1 MCILEPCGAA
11 IKNAASLPAKEGTIF
26 QVRNYVIKR
35 ILLSFVILFCVTFII
50 YVMMRSLPSS
60 FAENMAMQLSQAP
73 GAKPYQEWLDQL
85 NAAYGLD
92 KGILPGFMTWLS
104 SAVHGQ
110 FGDSWKWNVPVV
122 QKFQEVI
129 GLSVVMGGISFVV
142 SMIIAVP
149 LGILAATKQYSRT
162 DYVITAVALVGIS
175 LPSFF
180 FATLLKLLFSVKLG
194 WFDLYGLV
202 GRDYAQLSSWGQF
215 CDRANH
221 LVLPIVTLVIVSV
234 GSLMRYTRTNMLE
247 VLNSD
252 YIRTARAKGLRE
264 MAIVRKHALKNA
276 LIPVITMIGGQVS
289 MVIGGNVIIE
299 SIFNIPGLGSLMV
312 TGINNRDYPTIMG
325 ITLVIAIFVCC
336 MNLLV
341 DLAYAAID
349 PRIKAQFSGGNKR
362 RKKAAK
368 TEEVKA

>member
-104 SAVHGQ
+104 SAVRGQ

-221 LVLPIVTLVIVSV
+221 LVLPIVTLVIVSI
-234 GSLMRYTRTNMLE
+234 GSTMRYTRTNMLE
-247 VLNSD
+247 VLNAD
-252 YIRTARAKGLRE
+252 YIRTARA
-264 MAIVRKHALKNA
+264 
-276 LIPVITMIGGQVS
+276 
-289 MVIGGNVIIE
+289 
-299 SIFNIPGLGSLMV
+299 
-312 TGINNRDYPTIMG
+312 
-325 ITLVIAIFVCC
+325 
-336 MNLLV
+336 
-341 DLAYAAID
+341 
-349 PRIKAQFSGGNKR
+349 
-362 RKKAAK
+362 
-368 TEEVKA
+368 